1 MLAVRT
7 GYTRDLAVE
16 REAVHASQAGRD
28 RLRFPCPGLHET
40 RASVVVSTPLIS
52 SCPQLHYAYTRSP
65 RRLLF
70 PGTEHCPCSHSTRF
84 VIAVQLSFTRNRLR
98 RLPAP
103 LASTPSAPAA
113 TLRYATQPRPF
124 PASEPA
130 SLAQQRSRT
139 QGSAPVQPASTSRQP
154 RSLPTFLDAH
164 HLTRTLTRS
173 IMVAQRRYSVTGQT
187 PPDDAEA
194 MKAENRSPKLQ
205 ALDTS
210 VPSTSCGLCESG
222 ADASKITT
230 TASNDGG
237 AEQVRGRRMAHAG
250 TVVRTSSKRSATQL
264 PSPSSP
270 SHELPPKIAR
280 YRLEHNEDVDTDL
293 DTDTDSDA
301 TDFFRDRADRE
312 EDDLALHSQATS
324 MPSSPEHSQPQSLCG
339 LPDAASLQKLHLCA
353 RDGSED
359 DCMEDLA
366 LSPSHSRNHSLD
378 CSFLDQK
385 TTLQEDWA
393 AFQKS
398 SWVPAPEILHLEN
411 VDIPQP
417 DEAHVPVTL
426 LTLPPEIRHQ
436 IYRNCEELVFK
447 QPLLYCIATAFNR
460 IQHPLASVSRQVRS
474 EALAIFYSYNTWI
487 VKVEFRMMYEGF
499 QHWIIRLGEGAGS
512 LRLVDLS
519 VRGTLFKPKRTHV
532 QSVLVHG
539 VLVQI
544 TPGVAAHGR
553 DELYSPPDGDASF
566 KIDLSEKHIG
576 GKVQLVRN
584 DGTKEAGEKGREYLA
599 KMVVGLWEKRR
610 AGTLNGQDWVTMVDD
625 FITFI
630 GGWVSV
636 DMNLS

>member
-1 MLAVRT
+1 
-7 GYTRDLAVE
+7 
-16 REAVHASQAGRD
+16 
-28 RLRFPCPGLHET
+28 
-40 RASVVVSTPLIS
+40 
-52 SCPQLHYAYTRSP
+52 
-65 RRLLF
+65 
-70 PGTEHCPCSHSTRF
+70 
-84 VIAVQLSFTRNRLR
+84 
-98 RLPAP
+98 
-103 LASTPSAPAA
+103 
-113 TLRYATQPRPF
+113 
-124 PASEPA
+124 
-130 SLAQQRSRT
+130 
-139 QGSAPVQPASTSRQP
+139 
-154 RSLPTFLDAH
+154 
-164 HLTRTLTRS
+164 
-173 IMVAQRRYSVTGQT
+173 MVTQRRYSVTGQT

-210 VPSTSCGLCESG
+210 VPSTSCGFCEGG
-222 ADASKITT
+222 ADASKFT
-230 TASNDGG
+230 TASNDSG

-270 SHELPPKIAR
+270 SHELPPKMAR
-280 YRLEHNEDVDTDL
+280 YRLEHEDADTDF

-301 TDFFRDRADRE
+301 TDSSRDRADR
-312 EDDLALHSQATS
+312 DDDELVFRSQATS
-324 MPSSPEHSQPQSLCG
+324 MPSSPEHSHSHRLCG

-353 RDGSED
+353 QDGSED
-359 DCMEDLA
+359 DSMEDLA

-378 CSFLDQK
+378 SAFLDPK
-385 TTLQEDWA
+385 TTLQQDWA

-398 SWVPAPEILHLEN
+398 CVQTAEVLHLEH
-411 VDIPQP
+411 VDMPQP

-436 IYRNCEELVFK
+436 IYRNCEELIFK
-447 QPLLYCIATAFNR
+447 QPLLYCIATAFDKL
-460 IQHPLASVSRQVRS
+460 QHPLASVSRQVRS
-474 EALAIFYSYNTWI
+474 EALAIFYSYNTWT

-499 QHWIIRLGEGAGS
+499 QHWIIRLGDGAGS

-539 VLVQI
+539 QLIQI
-544 TPGVAAHGR
+544 TPGAALNEPDG
-553 DELYSPPDGDASF
+553 LYSPPDGDASF

-576 GKVQLVRN
+576 GKVQIVRN

-599 KMVVGLWEKRR
+599 KMVAGLWEKRQ

-630 GGWVSV
+630 GGWVRI
-636 DMNLS
+636 DL